1 MSTALSISGARST
14 TDISSSQRIVNLD
27 EDIKMVLPAAAPFT
41 TLLQQTRKRATGD
54 PKFKWFED
62 DLKPRFDAINDGG
75 GYTSSNTSLTVDNGT
90 YFAEHDIVLITRTG
104 EQIRVTQVVGNVL
117 TVVRG
122 VGTTSA
128 AAINNDDE
136 LMIAS
141 SAQPE
146 GDVAKTARSNNGT
159 EVYNYTQIFR
169 EPYEVTQT
177 SYVSEN
183 ETNPHDWDHL
193 TAKKMMEHK
202 RELELAGIFGQR
214 SENTSGGEVRRTTAG
229 LLAQITT
236 NITDAGGAFTETEF
250 NTAMRTA
257 FSNKSGSGA
266 GAKTKVAFGSPLAT
280 QVLNSYPASK
290 VHINTS
296 GEAKGKYGI
305 DFTTFTSPFGAIRL
319 VTHWE
324 LTGTKY
330 GGYLVI
336 ADMGN
341 VEMRFLK
348 GPKGSRD
355 THVRKEIQAP
365 SADSRLDEVLT
376 ECGFQ
381 VACDETHSIVSG
393 ITG

>member
-1 MSTALSISGARST
+1 MSALSISGARST
-14 TDISSSQRIVNLD
+14 TDISSTQRTVNLD
-27 EDIKMVLPAAAPFT
+27 KAIKMVLPAAAPFT
-41 TLLQQTRKRATGD
+41 TLLQQTSKKATGD

-75 GYTSSNTSLTVDNGT
+75 GYLAADTSLTVDNGDR
-90 YFAEHDIVLITRTG
+90 FAEHDVVVVTRTG

-122 VGTTSA
+122 TGTTSA

-136 LMIAS
+136 LMIVS

-146 GDVAKTARSNNGT
+146 GDVSKTARSANGA
-159 EVYNYTQIFR
+159 EVYNFTQIFR
-169 EPYEVTQT
+169 TPYEVTGT
-177 SYVSEN
+177 AYASEN
-183 ETNPHDWDHL
+183 ETNPHDWDHQ
-193 TAKKMMEHK
+193 TEKAMMEHK
-202 RELELAGIFGQR
+202 RDLELAALFGQR

-229 LLAQITT
+229 ILAHITT
-236 NITDAGGAFTETEF
+236 NVTDAGGAFTETEF

-257 FSNKSGSGA
+257 FSSKSGSGS

-280 QVLNSYPASK
+280 QVLNSYPAGKLQVNS
-290 VHINTS
+290 S
-296 GEAKGKYGI
+296 GEAKGKYGV

-324 LTGTKY
+324 LTGSKY
-330 GGYLVI
+330 GGYLVLV
-336 ADMGN
+336 DMGN
-341 VEMRFLK
+341 VEYRFLK
-348 GPKGSRD
+348 NSKANRD

-365 SADSRLDEVLT
+365 DADARKDEVFSEVGL
-376 ECGFQ
+376 Q
-381 VACDETHSIVSG
+381 VACESTHSIVSG